1 MKNPKRC
8 LSENCRHRHECEYA
22 AIQDRTLAAF
32 PDAEDRFKYGGPTIH
47 PVAAGCQRWKDN
59 PRVREI
65 VTTILLTLAIWC
77 NAQTI
82 EQVSAEIRRQG
93 LPHPDIVLAQA
104 RLETGNFTSARCKRD
119 HNLFGIKHR
128 GKYARY
134 SRWQESVA
142 DYKRCIS
149 ARYAGG
155 DYYAFLRRIGY
166 ASDPNYERKL
176 RRF

>member
-22 AIQDRTLAAF
+22 AIQDRVMAML
-32 PDAEDRFKYGGPTIH
+32 PDPEDRFKYGGETIH

-59 PRVREI
+59 PRIREI
-65 VTTILLTLAIWC
+65 VTTILLTLAIC
-77 NAQTI
+77 CHSQTL

-104 RLETGNFTSARCKRD
+104 RLETGNFKSQRCKRD

-128 GKYARY
+128 WKYARY
-134 SRWQESVA
+134 ARWQESVS

-149 ARYAGG
+149 ARYTGG

-166 ASDPNYERKL
+166 ASDPQYISKL
-176 RRF
+176 KKF